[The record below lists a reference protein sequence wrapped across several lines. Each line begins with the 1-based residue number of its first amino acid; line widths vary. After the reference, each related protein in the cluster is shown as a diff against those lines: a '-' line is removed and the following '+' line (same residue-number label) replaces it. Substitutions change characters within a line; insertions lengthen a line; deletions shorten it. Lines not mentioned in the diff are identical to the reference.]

1 MIPKSPKEWYES
13 LTQGYK
19 VPWESCSETFHYMW
33 TLAYEEQFTKTSP
46 NTLSPNAETKGN

>member
-46 NTLSPNAETKGN
+46 NTLSPDAETKGD